1 MTQQFYSPILDDNT
15 LPEKQEKSTPKTF
28 TKVQQILSYVCLL
41 LGFLFIRLCC
51 YRTTGLLTTLLFWA
65 ITALNLWFL
74 RKNGKRFTREQWILT
89 GITFLFGAVYT
100 ITANGFLK
108 FLTTVFLIIME
119 AFLSYSVCHPERDIF
134 RFLPIS
140 LNIAA
145 AQVPFSGFKECPKSA
160 VSVLRGKSTGRN
172 LLYVAAGLLIAV
184 PLTFI
189 VGGLLAS
196 ADDNMARLMSRILEL
211 PLDGLNPLL
220 PHLFFGILCGFWL
233 FGAISGNLS
242 GDRHPEDDECESS
255 IHALRFFPNPMA
267 YTAITPVCILYI
279 LYFFSQMGYFLGG
292 FTGTLAEGFTYA
304 GYARQGFFELC
315 AICLINAFLIGIL
328 RFCTRDSMPEKNLP
342 LKIYTL
348 FLCIASLVL
357 AGTAIAKMLLY
368 IGQYGMTPLRIYT
381 TWFMLLLIIG
391 FVLVLIRQLGPK
403 LAVCR
408 IGFYAFVLLF
418 GLLCFSRPD
427 AWMVKYNAE
436 MYLAGNLEEFDD
448 SILSDLSDDALSA
461 LLPYSDA
468 KLDCHDLDSSI
479 SFAIAEYE
487 EDPFKAMNLSAW
499 MILLEGGNE

>member
-1 MTQQFYSPILDDNT
+1 MTQQFYSPILDDNI

-28 TKVQQILSYVCLL
+28 TKTQQILSFACMV

-74 RKNGKRFTREQWILT
+74 RKNGKCLTKEQRLLAGVI
-89 GITFLFGAVYT
+89 FLFGAVYT
-100 ITANGFLK
+100 ITANSFLK
-108 FLTTVFLIIME
+108 FLATVFLIIME
-119 AFLSYSVCHPERDIF
+119 AFLSYCICHPEKDIF

-160 VSVLRGKSTGRN
+160 VSVLRSRSSGRN
-172 LLYVAAGLLIAV
+172 LLYAAGGLLIAV

-196 ADDNMARLMSRILEL
+196 ADDNMAHLMSKLLEL
-211 PLDGLNPLL
+211 PFNGLNPLL

-242 GDRHPEDDECESS
+242 GDRHPDEEECEHS
-255 IHALRFFPNPMA
+255 IHALRIFPNPMA
-267 YTAITPVCILYI
+267 YTAITPVCILYV

-292 FTGTLAEGFTYA
+292 FTGNLAEGFTYA
-304 GYARQGFFELC
+304 EYARQGFFELC

-328 RFCTRDSMPEKNLP
+328 RFCTREFMPEKNLP

-348 FLCIASLVL
+348 FLSIASLVL
-357 AGTAIAKMLLY
+357 AGTAMAKMMLY
-368 IGQYGMTPLRIYT
+368 IGEYGMTPLRIYT

-391 FVLVLIRQLGPK
+391 FVLVLIRQCKPK
-403 LAVCR
+403 LPVCR

-427 AWMVKYNAE
+427 AWMAKYNAE

-448 SILSDLSDDALSA
+448 SILSELSDDALSA

-468 KLDCHDLDSSI
+468 ALDCHDLDDSLSY
-479 SFAIAEYE
+479 ALTQYE
-487 EDPFKAMNLSAW
+487 KDSFKAMNLSAW
-499 MILLEGGNE
+499 MILLEGDSE